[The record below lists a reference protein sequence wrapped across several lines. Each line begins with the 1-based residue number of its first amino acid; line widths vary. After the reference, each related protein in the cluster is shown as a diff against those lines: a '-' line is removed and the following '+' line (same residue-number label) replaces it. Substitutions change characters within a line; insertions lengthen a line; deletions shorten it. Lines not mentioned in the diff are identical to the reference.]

1 VKKRKIFCPLR
12 QTKLI
17 FWLANTLTTILTYS
31 KLFAKCVHIG
41 LHGPKLV
48 YENLY
53 KHGTIEL
60 TSKEEMQTSGSA
72 SASSFRKN
80 CSVKFG
86 GVCVDIATCTLR
98 SQLLCT
104 QPSNTG
110 RRHFI

>member
-1 VKKRKIFCPLR
+1 
-12 QTKLI
+12 
-17 FWLANTLTTILTYS
+17 LARS
-31 KLFAKCVHIG
+31 VHIG
-41 LHGPKLV
+41 FHGPKLT
-48 YENLY
+48 YENIQIWY
-53 KHGTIEL
+53 NEL

-80 CSVKFG
+80 CSVNLG